1 MFCQWFRSKWIE
13 SNWLVFPQ
21 FYGGYL
27 IGLLSVSIQAP
38 PESLYWYIYNI
49 YIYMCICI
57 YGFRVW
63 IYIYIYN
70 VYNMYR
76 CGVSS
81 RFFGGPHSP
90 VPDLHLAPARSK
102 PSLPR
107 TFWMKNVQRSRY
119 VMEGISETFESFTNL
134 RIWLAFQF
142 NVHFGSIKL
151 KRQGPHPHRC
161 NQALRSQS
169 AECQVGRSGQGK
181 FGRKSNLD
189 NALFTSLHCQD
200 NNPNIRTWDM
210 ELKVTCK
217 ILCQ

>member
-1 MFCQWFRSKWIE
+1 
-13 SNWLVFPQ
+13 
-21 FYGGYL
+21 
-27 IGLLSVSIQAP
+27 
-38 PESLYWYIYNI
+38 
-49 YIYMCICI
+49 
-57 YGFRVW
+57 
-63 IYIYIYN
+63 
-70 VYNMYR
+70 MYR

-134 RIWLAFQF
+134 WFWLAFQF
-142 NVHFGSIKL
+142 NVHFRSIKL

-189 NALFTSLHCQD
+189 NALFTSLHWQD
-200 NNPNIRTWDM
+200 NNPNIRT
-210 ELKVTCK
+210 
-217 ILCQ
+217 

>member
-1 MFCQWFRSKWIE
+1 M
-13 SNWLVFPQ
+13 
-21 FYGGYL
+21 
-27 IGLLSVSIQAP
+27 
-38 PESLYWYIYNI
+38 NI
-49 YIYMCICI
+49 YIYIH
-57 YGFRVW
+57 
-63 IYIYIYN
+63 IYN

-119 VMEGISETFESFTNL
+119 VMEGISEIFESFTNL
-134 RIWLAFQF
+134 WFWLAFQF

-200 NNPNIRTWDM
+200 NNPDIRTCTRVFQDM
-210 ELKVTCK
+210 ELRVTCK
-217 ILCQ
+217 IICH